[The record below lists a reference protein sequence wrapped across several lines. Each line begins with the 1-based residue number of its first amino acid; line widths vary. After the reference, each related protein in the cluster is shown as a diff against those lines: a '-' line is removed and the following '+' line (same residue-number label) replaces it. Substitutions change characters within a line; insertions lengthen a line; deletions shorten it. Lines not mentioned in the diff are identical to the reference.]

1 MKMNFDRFATAINC
15 MDGRVQMPVIEYIKT
30 VYGVDHVDMI
40 TEPGPIRTLAL
51 NEEKSIVESIRKRV
65 AMSVSKHNSQLIAL
79 VAHYDCAGNP
89 VGKDVQI
96 EQMGT
101 AIKLVKE
108 WDTKAQVIGLWVDK
122 NWKLNEVG

>member
-1 MKMNFDRFATAINC
+1 M
-15 MDGRVQMPVIEYIKT
+15 Y
-30 VYGVDHVDMI
+30 
-40 TEPGPIRTLAL
+40 
-51 NEEKSIVESIRKRV
+51 
-65 AMSVSKHNSQLIAL
+65 VSKHNSQLIAL

-108 WDTKAQVIGLWVDK
+108 WDTKAQVIGLWVDR
-122 NWKLNEVG
+122 NWEAKEVG